1 MTIQDTEVL
10 ALFEQEA
17 AERLG
22 ALSDLLLELESNG
35 LSDDLVGKLFREAHT
50 LKGAANVVGMIA
62 LGTEA
67 HALEDL
73 FDGVRA
79 GTVPV
84 TPELVDQ
91 MLAAVDRL
99 IALSGLELSDRGPDR
114 GDEADLVD
122 ETEAVQADQP
132 DPAPDLGAEF
142 ETEFQPDLELEVET
156 TPRAGRTETARV
168 SIDRLD
174 ELVRLA
180 GETAASH
187 LRLAELVRD
196 RLGIDPYTV
205 PEMRDMNR
213 LLNELQERALR
224 ARMLPMAAASP
235 VLRRAVRDLAR
246 RTGKQIEIEFRGED
260 TELDRTV
267 HERLVDA
274 LIHIVRNAVDHGIE
288 PVDER
293 RAAGKSPTGRIIVHA
308 MQLGPRVIV
317 TVTDDGAGVDR
328 DAVRRRAGALGI
340 DVSGLDDEAT
350 LDLLFHPGLTTSM
363 SLTEV
368 SGRGVGLDAVRDS
381 LASLRGR
388 VDARSTPGSGSTFRI
403 SVPITLTVLRGLIVR
418 VGEQRYAIPMGNVV
432 AVFGADT
439 PLDEVEGRPAV
450 RVGRSVV
457 GVTPLGH
464 LVGGQAAGEGPIV
477 AITGVNQT
485 HAFCVDLLEGERDVL
500 LKSLPAVVPTSG
512 LLVGASA
519 EPDSSVMLVLDAESL
534 VDRAVAQQANG
545 HLIAR
550 NSTTPATLDHP
561 RRILVVDDA
570 LTVRELQR
578 SILERA
584 GFVVTMAS
592 DGREALE
599 RLDEADPDLVLT
611 DVEMPEL
618 DGLGLTR
625 AIRALDRWT
634 NLPVVI
640 LTSRSEDADRQAGLE
655 AGADA
660 YIVKA
665 AFDEAAL
672 LGVVERLLGV
682 GV

>member
-99 IALSGLELSDRGPDR
+99 IELSGLELSDGGPDC
-114 GDEADLVD
+114 GDEAGLVD
-122 ETEAVQADQP
+122 ELEAVQADQP
-132 DPAPDLGAEF
+132 DPEPDLGAEL
-142 ETEFQPDLELEVET
+142 EPEFQPELEPEVET
-156 TPRAGRTETARV
+156 APRAGRTETARV

-246 RTGKQIEIEFRGED
+246 RTGKQVEIEFRGED

-485 HAFCVDLLEGERDVL
+485 HAFCVDRLEGERDVL

-550 NSTTPATLDHP
+550 NSTTPAPLDHP

>member
-22 ALSDLLLELESNG
+22 ALSGLLLELESNG
-35 LSDDLVGKLFREAHT
+35 LSDELVGKLFREAHT

-91 MLAAVDRL
+91 MLGAVDRL
-99 IALSGLELSDRGPDR
+99 IELSGLDISDGQSESEDVIPTPTSPM
-114 GDEADLVD
+114 L
-122 ETEAVQADQP
+122 P
-132 DPAPDLGAEF
+132 DP
-142 ETEFQPDLELEVET
+142 
-156 TPRAGRTETARV
+156 GRVRERDVNETARV

-180 GETAASH
+180 GETAAAH

-213 LLNELQERALR
+213 LLNDLQERALR

-246 RTGKQIEIEFRGED
+246 RTGKAIEIEFRGED

-267 HERLVDA
+267 HERLVDG

-288 PVDER
+288 PADER
-293 RAAGKSPTGRIIVHA
+293 TAAGKPPVGRIVVHA

-317 TVTDDGAGVDR
+317 TVTDDGAGVDL
-328 DAVRRRAGALGI
+328 DAVRRRAGALGL
-340 DVSGLDDEAT
+340 DVSGMDDDAA
-350 LDLLFHPGLTTSM
+350 LDLLFHPGLTTS
-363 SLTEV
+363 STLTEV

-388 VDARSTPGSGSTFRI
+388 VDAQSTPGVGSTFRI
-403 SVPITLTVLRGLIVR
+403 SVPITLTVLRGLIVK
-418 VGEQRYAIPMGNVV
+418 VGGHRYAIPMGNVV
-432 AVFGADT
+432 AVFGGDT

-450 RVGRSVV
+450 RVGRAVV
-457 GVTPLGH
+457 GVTPLGD
-464 LVGGQAAGEGPIV
+464 LVGGHTAGEGPIV
-477 AITGVNQT
+477 AVTGVNQT
-485 HAFCVDLLEGERDVL
+485 HAFCVDSLEGERDVL
-500 LKSLPAVVPTSG
+500 LKALPAVVPTSG

-534 VDRAVAQQANG
+534 VDRAVERQTSGLSGTRSSAP
-545 HLIAR
+545 
-550 NSTTPATLDHP
+550 PAAVDHP

-578 SILERA
+578 SILDRA
-584 GFVVTMAS
+584 GFVVTTAG

-599 RLDEADPDLVLT
+599 RLDDADPDLVLT

-625 AIRALDRWT
+625 AIRAHERWA

-640 LTSRSEDADRQAGLE
+640 LTSRGEDADRQAGLE

-672 LGVVERLLGV
+672 LGVVERLLGAEA
-682 GV
+682 